1 MRVHFRGTLTIGS
14 ADNPTAC
21 LMGGYKA
28 LHSALCKCRS
38 CMATGIDIQE
48 KVSHSLQLPSYCESG
63 YIHPNI
69 HVFFCFCFFPVQRE
83 PSPAADQGNT
93 RLPCRKPWWSVAR
106 THRNYIWGE
115 QPFHP
120 QPLTIFP
127 CCWWF
132 IARYNARC
140 FGGHTP
146 VIFKTTVVIFDGRE
160 GTFCSWHTEWE
171 NPAVQLWATSNKQT
185 SANQSNIFNF
195 IWCLQTE
202 AIRYVIAMNM

>member
-1 MRVHFRGTLTIGS
+1 MS
-14 ADNPTAC
+14 
-21 LMGGYKA
+21 
-28 LHSALCKCRS
+28 
-38 CMATGIDIQE
+38 
-48 KVSHSLQLPSYCESG
+48 
-63 YIHPNI
+63 
-69 HVFFCFCFFPVQRE
+69 FFCFCFFPVQRE

-106 THRNYIWGE
+106 THCNYIWGE

-146 VIFKTTVVIFDGRE
+146 VIFKTTVVIFDGKE

-202 AIRYVIAMNM
+202 AIRYVICYECVAYCPFTSFFSSASQAWCLGRFFPLLVGDLVPEGDEKWENYL